1 MKIRN
6 VATFSFLIK
15 AFLKQTVAKNKRHL
29 WYKKKRS
36 DNLTSI
42 SY

>member
-1 MKIRN
+1 MKISN

-15 AFLKQTVAKNKRHL
+15 VFLKQTVAKNKRHL
-29 WYKKKRS
+29 WYKKNGS
-36 DNLTSI
+36 DNFTSI